1 MAYLGG
7 EKEAV
12 GSAELLQ
19 ADQLHQDGGGQR
31 VVGGDAEPVHT
42 RQHYRQD
49 RNNHER
55 MRSSRVVRASDCQ
68 CRSPGSDPSILRHSG
83 I

>member
-1 MAYLGG
+1 MKSKFRSPFSWNRDHEFVCFYLGR

-31 VVGGDAEPVHT
+31 VVRRDAEPVHT
-42 RQHYRQD
+42 RQD
-49 RNNHER
+49 
-55 MRSSRVVRASDCQ
+55 
-68 CRSPGSDPSILRHSG
+68 
-83 I
+83 